1 MWINKPGPIT
11 DTITFLGREESCVYL
26 VGEDEYTIIGGGMA
40 YILPDIIKQLK
51 RFEIDESK
59 IKRLILLHAHFDHV
73 GIAPYFKKNFNGL
86 QVFSSPRGKDLLSKP
101 QVATSIKEMNIG
113 LLAGEKMED
122 RADEFG
128 LNYDSFPVD
137 ETLKGGDVVNWGGVE
152 LEIIDAPG
160 HSSCSIGVYM
170 PKEKALFASD
180 AGGIPFG
187 DAIFA
192 SGNSNFTEYQKSLE
206 RFATYDVEIHLAEH
220 YGAFTENEG
229 KTFMKRSIE
238 SASQTRKYL
247 DESYARTRDI
257 KKSTTELTDIFMKD
271 AEGYFLPRPVME
283 MVVEQMVK
291 HIAKV
296 MDE

>member
-1 MWINKPGPIT
+1 MWINEPGPIT
-11 DTITFLGREESCVYL
+11 DRITLLGREESCVYL

-40 YILPDIIKQLK
+40 YIIPDIIKQLK

-59 IKRLILLHAHFDHV
+59 IKRILLLHTHFDHV
-73 GIAPYFKKNFNGL
+73 GIAPYFRKHFDDLK
-86 QVFSSPRGKDLLSKP
+86 VFSSPRGKELLNKP
-101 QVATSIKEMNIG
+101 QVSTSIKEMNVG
-113 LLAGEKMED
+113 LLAGQKMDD
-122 RADEFG
+122 RVDEFG
-128 LNYDSFPVD
+128 LNYDLFPVD
-137 ETLKGGDVVNWGGVE
+137 EALKGGDVVNWGGVE

-160 HSSCSIGVYM
+160 HSSCSIGAYM
-170 PKEKALFASD
+170 PKDKALFASD
-180 AGGIPFG
+180 AGGIPFSG
-187 DAIFA
+187 AIFA
-192 SGNSNFTEYQKSLE
+192 SGNSNFTKYQQSLE

-238 SASQTRKYL
+238 SASQTRKML

-257 KKSTTELTDIFMKD
+257 KKTATELTDIFMKE
-271 AEGYFLPRPVME
+271 AEDYFLPRPIME
-283 MVVEQMVK
+283 IVVEQMVR